1 MCLRYLSKV
10 VAPTRCGLPRAS
22 VVLRKLHAP
31 TIVRVVRCPTN
42 STCCLRLCLGGGFY
56 NKIRNNLHNSAFRIA
71 ANGAKTVDKEQ
82 KEVYNQ
88 TILNKENR
96 TMAHKITDECI
107 ACGGCQSVCPCE
119 AISEGDGKFEINP
132 DLCVDCGACAA
143 QCPVG
148 AIEEA

>member
-1 MCLRYLSKV
+1 MEKSLPNKRSLLFQRWFSDEFYIKI
-10 VAPTRCGLPRAS
+10 CG
-22 VVLRKLHAP
+22 
-31 TIVRVVRCPTN
+31 
-42 STCCLRLCLGGGFY
+42 
-56 NKIRNNLHNSAFRIA
+56 NLHKTAFRIA
-71 ANGAKTVDKEQ
+71 VNGAKTVDKEQ
-82 KEVYNQ
+82 KAVYNKI
-88 TILNKENR
+88 ILNKENR

>member
-1 MCLRYLSKV
+1 MCLRYLFNA
-10 VAPTRCGLPRAS
+10 VAPIRFGSSHAS
-22 VVLRKLHAP
+22 MDLSKLLAP
-31 TIVRVVRCPTN
+31 TIVQVVRCPTN
-42 STCCLRLCLGGGFY
+42 STCCLRLCFSDEFY
-56 NKIRNNLHNSAFRIA
+56 NKIRNNLHKTAFRIA

-82 KEVYNQ
+82 KAVYNQ